1 MAFKEKLTTLR
12 KEHGLSQ
19 EEMAKKLGVSRQAV
33 SKWERGA
40 ALPSA
45 ENLAAVSGLFHMPM
59 ELLLALD
66 EQAAG
71 QAERT
76 VGPEQ
81 AVQDHEPL
89 YGKGEDIMAAKTTSV
104 GNIFG
109 KILLGILALF
119 TLCAPLF
126 YGYAALSLAG
136 KMVSFPWGSLLY
148 MALRTLRL
156 AAAVAFGLH
165 LRKKYRAAL
174 CAHETARKWIGAGAL
189 LCALLLLHQPA
200 LIYFMYWTLG
210 DRLMLTYP
218 QNGPL
223 LPSILWETYM
233 NGDLLWALLWCT
245 AAVCVSI
252 RLPKKVQALRE

>member
-12 KEHGLSQ
+12 TEQGLSQ
-19 EEMAKKLGVSRQAV
+19 
-33 SKWERGA
+33 
-40 ALPSA
+40 
-45 ENLAAVSGLFHMPM
+45 
-59 ELLLALD
+59 
-66 EQAAG
+66 
-71 QAERT
+71 ERT

-109 KILLGILALF
+109 KILPGILVLF

-126 YGYAALSLAG
+126 YMNASFSLAG
-136 KMVSFPWGSLLY
+136 KTVPLLY
-148 MALRTLRL
+148 MTLRTLRL

-189 LCALLLLHQPA
+189 LCALLLLHQPG

-252 RLPKKVQALRE
+252 RLPKKVQALLE